1 MAFLRRQLSFRQPYE
16 KVQAEAD
23 IKRLKREVK
32 EANQSLRENVAVIK
46 ETQEGPLSG
55 LVLVDQTV
63 RYTNQIQQERR
74 ALQEEVERLKLRIEQ
89 LETLQGNEQALREK
103 FYEGAAWLG
112 KEAVEDANTGL
123 SYVKEQLQREYERKL
138 EEAGRDDM
146 LRQRVSH
153 WVMD

>member
-1 MAFLRRQLSFRQPYE
+1 M
-16 KVQAEAD
+16 
-23 IKRLKREVK
+23 
-32 EANQSLRENVAVIK
+32 
-46 ETQEGPLSG
+46 
-55 LVLVDQTV
+55 

-89 LETLQGNEQALREK
+89 LETLQSNEQVIREK

-112 KEAVEDANTGL
+112 KDAVDDANTGL
-123 SYVKEQLQREYERKL
+123 SYVKEQMQREYERKL

-153 WVMD
+153 WVIDQACRKAQEVRDKVQERLEGALRNKAVA